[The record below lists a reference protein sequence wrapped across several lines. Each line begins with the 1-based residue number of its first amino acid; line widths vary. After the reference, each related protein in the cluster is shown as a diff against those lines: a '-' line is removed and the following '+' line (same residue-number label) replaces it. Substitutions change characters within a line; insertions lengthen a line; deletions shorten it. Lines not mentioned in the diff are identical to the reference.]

1 MKVNNLGHNKNGF
14 FDGPLLLSPTIFSDN
29 RGVFSET
36 WNFSLFNKL
45 VGSEICFVQD
55 NQSLSKKGVLRGMHF
70 QKTPDDQGKLV
81 RCVKGSVFDVI
92 VDLRKSSKT
101 FKLWG
106 GVNLNPENSLQ
117 LWIPSGFA
125 HGFLALKEHTLFEYK
140 VTKYWSKKS
149 ERTLD
154 WKDEQIG
161 IKWPLTGIKIFLSDN
176 DSEGDTFENLKKKNE
191 IFL

>member
-1 MKVNNLGHNKNGF
+1 MKVSNLGHNKNGF
-14 FDGPLLLSPTIFSDN
+14 FDGPLLLEPTIFSDN

-36 WNFSLFNKL
+36 WNFSLFNKI

-70 QKTPDDQGKLV
+70 QKTPNDQGKLV

-106 GVNLNPENSLQ
+106 GINLSSHNSLQ
-117 LWIPSGFA
+117 LWIPPGFA
-125 HGFLALKEHTLFEYK
+125 HGFLSLEENTLFEYK
-140 VTKYWSKKS
+140 VTQYWSKES

-154 WKDEQIG
+154 WKDEKIG
-161 IKWPLTGIKIFLSDN
+161 IKWPLSGIKVFLSDK
-176 DSEGDTFENLKKKNE
+176 DLKGDTFENLRKNNE

>member
-1 MKVNNLGHNKNGF
+1 
-14 FDGPLLLSPTIFSDN
+14 
-29 RGVFSET
+29 
-36 WNFSLFNKL
+36 
-45 VGSEICFVQD
+45 
-55 NQSLSKKGVLRGMHF
+55 
-70 QKTPDDQGKLV
+70 
-81 RCVKGSVFDVI
+81 
-92 VDLRKSSKT
+92 SKT